1 MLISWSFHY
10 CVAMG
15 HHTFDAAKAEKLER
29 ASDRYRYV
37 SREELLWGLTPDG
50 DGSVADL
57 GSGTGFYTD
66 DVAPHV
72 ERAYAVDVQ
81 DEMHDYYRQK
91 GVPENVDLVTADVGD
106 LPFGDAHLDAAFST
120 MTYHEFAA
128 DDALDELA
136 RVIAPGGRLVVADWA
151 ATGSGADGPPVDER
165 YTAAEAVDAL
175 CNREFTSIFEATRL
189 ETYFLV
195 FERA

>member
-1 MLISWSFHY
+1 
-10 CVAMG
+10 MG
-15 HHTFDAAKAEKLER
+15 HHTFDAAKAEKLEN

-37 SREELLWGLTPDG
+37 SREEFLWGLAPDG
-50 DGSVADL
+50 DETVADL

-72 ERAYAVDVQ
+72 DCAYAIDVQ

-106 LPFGDAHLDAAFST
+106 LPFGNAHLDAAFSI
-120 MTYHEFAA
+120 MTYHEFTS
-128 DDALDELA
+128 DGALDELA
-136 RVIAPGGRLVVADWA
+136 CVIAPGGRPVIADWT
-151 ATGSGADGPPVDER
+151 ATGTGADGPPVDER
-165 YTAAEAVDAL
+165 YTAAKAVDAL
-175 CNREFTSIFEATRL
+175 RDHGFTSVFEATRP

-195 FERA
+195 FQRA